1 MKHQPRIAVIGS
13 ANIDLVTYTD
23 QFPRPG
29 ETIFG
34 REFSLGFGGKGANQ
48 AVAARL
54 CGAEV
59 AMVARVGD
67 DLFGPANIENFASR
81 GIDTSRVLT
90 TPGVSSGVAPI
101 FVESSGQNR
110 IWVVKGANDRL
121 SPADVDAAA
130 AMLEGAAFLVL
141 QLEIPLETVYHALRF
156 ARAHGIRSILNPA
169 PGQALDLARVAHAD
183 YVIPNETE
191 AEALAGV
198 PVHNL
203 EDARRCAKKLLDGGV
218 RRVIVTLGANGA
230 LCAGY
235 HRRGRRVH
243 RQPGVFSC
251 RGHGRD
257 GCDRARQFV
266 RGAFDA
272 GGGNAEIVCH
282 TGTVRRGVAATV
294 QCGLVFRPRFCFQT
308 QLPRWMTSQ
317 DPRPRRRK
325 PGQLPDSAYCADSGL
340 ENGSLMRME
349 RWTSRSARGKSRIGR
364 TPKSR
369 TNYSAP

>member
-1 MKHQPRIAVIGS
+1 MQHQPRIAVIGS

-23 QFPRPG
+23 EFPRPG

-34 REFSLGFGGKGANQ
+34 RQFSLGFGGKGANQ

-67 DLFGPANIENFASR
+67 DLFGPANIANFAAR

-130 AMLEGAAFLVL
+130 GVLEGADFLIL
-141 QLEIPLETVYHALRF
+141 QLEVPTETVYYALRF
-156 ARAHGIRSILNPA
+156 ARERGIRSILNPA
-169 PGQALDLARVAHAD
+169 PGQALDLAQVAHAD

-191 AEALAGV
+191 AEALTGMA
-198 PVHNL
+198 VHNL
-203 EDARRCAKKLLDGGV
+203 DDARACARKLLEGGV

-230 LCAGY
+230 LCGGPEGMTHVPAFAVRPVDTTGAGDAFI
-235 HRRGRRVH
+235 GSLACFLAEGMTEMGAVA
-243 RQPGVFSC
+243 
-251 RGHGRD
+251 
-257 GCDRARQFV
+257 RANLYAALSTLGAGTQKSFLTRKQFDAEWAA
-266 RGAFDA
+266 RGA
-272 GGGNAEIVCH
+272 
-282 TGTVRRGVAATV
+282 
-294 QCGLVFRPRFCFQT
+294 
-308 QLPRWMTSQ
+308 
-317 DPRPRRRK
+317 
-325 PGQLPDSAYCADSGL
+325 
-340 ENGSLMRME
+340 
-349 RWTSRSARGKSRIGR
+349 
-364 TPKSR
+364 
-369 TNYSAP
+369 